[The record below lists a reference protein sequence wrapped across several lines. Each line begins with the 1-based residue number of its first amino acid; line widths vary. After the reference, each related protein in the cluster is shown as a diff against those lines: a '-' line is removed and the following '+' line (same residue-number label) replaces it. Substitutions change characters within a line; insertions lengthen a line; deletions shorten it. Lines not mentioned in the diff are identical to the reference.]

1 MEKLSKYKPKIA
13 VFNGKQIYE
22 VYSGQKKFLFGR
34 QPNPLFGGK
43 TWVWV
48 MPTSSARCAQLP
60 RAVDKVPFFS
70 ALGKFRDY
78 LSGKLPKIEEC
89 EITFANVVLTN
100 HPSKNPIKKALE
112 NDFCRAD
119 ESSEFAQ
126 KVDEKWAENLAKE
139 LAVKAAKNGEEMAR
153 DEKVLENASK
163 LSVPKNSP
171 KVLNTPKLSKST
183 KESKKEKGNLTN
195 GKNRICRSC
204 EGCKREKCG
213 DCAPCK
219 NPKLKQKCKA
229 RWCLE
234 QKPLQHN

>member
-1 MEKLSKYKPKIA
+1 MIIKTSLEK
-13 VFNGKQIYE
+13 
-22 VYSGQKKFLFGR
+22 
-34 QPNPLFGGK
+34 
-43 TWVWV
+43 
-48 MPTSSARCAQLP
+48 
-60 RAVDKVPFFS
+60 
-70 ALGKFRDY
+70 
-78 LSGKLPKIEEC
+78 
-89 EITFANVVLTN
+89 
-100 HPSKNPIKKALE
+100 
-112 NDFCRAD
+112 DFCRAD

-139 LAVKAAKNGEEMAR
+139 LAIKAAKNGEEMAK

-183 KESKKEKGNLTN
+183 KESKSN